1 MNKKFLNEVN
11 TIKKMMGLLT
21 ESVTFTNTESWGLNQ
36 KNANQ
41 FIQKATDNR
50 TDAFM
55 FNGVIYKLQSMGENS
70 PSSISFE
77 NENMKFRI
85 GLLMYSNGYPY
96 IIDPDVSETYLET
109 FPGGNK
115 TVTIMGTYNTPDS
128 LRKRFSKTATDLKK
142 AQDLF
147 TGTLKK
153 FPSTL
158 QEEIKN
164 SFGENLSR
172 LKLNA

>member
-1 MNKKFLNEVN
+1 MNKKMLNEVN
-11 TIKKMMGLLT
+11 TIRKMMGLLT

-77 NENMKFRI
+77 NENMVFRI

-96 IIDPDVSETYLET
+96 IIDPDMSETYLET
-109 FPGGNK
+109 MPGGNK
-115 TVTIMGTYNTPDS
+115 TVTIKGYDTPDS
-128 LRKRFSKTATDLKK
+128 LRQRHSSQVKDLKTA
-142 AQDLF
+142 QELF
-147 TGTLKK
+147 TNTLKK

-172 LKLNA
+172 LKLNS